1 MKRSSLAQSAI
12 LPPIE
17 GLTGRGVGLGVGRG
31 VGRGEGLGVGLGEG
45 GGVGGGAEEV
55 VPLGGLILPVVDS
68 SA

>member
-1 MKRSSLAQSAI
+1 MKRSSCSQSAI

-45 GGVGGGAEEV
+45 GGVVDEV
-55 VPLGGLILPVVDS
+55 VLLGLILLVVDS